1 MVNLKNSQQKLRSVL
16 IGCAIFSIAFSNFAC
31 ENGSPNTGASAGGG
45 NDAKMAADRIAEAEP
60 LWEGRDDLQK
70 ARVAVAALR
79 QARTAD
85 YGNYEAAWKLARAS
99 FYVGDH
105 TDNDDERDDMFREGT
120 EAGKAAVQLEPNKAD
135 GHFWLGA
142 NYGGTAA
149 HSTIANLS
157 SFQDIKGEMEAVLK
171 IDESYQ
177 GYSVY
182 LGLGRLYLQAP
193 RVLGGDSAKAIE
205 YLEKGLKL
213 NPKHSLMRYHLAEAF
228 ESNNRDTEAKKQ
240 LEMVMTGTPDPKYMA
255 EHNTAVAK
263 AKKLLEKIEAKT
275 RR

>member
-1 MVNLKNSQQKLRSVL
+1 MVNLKKSQQKLRSAIV
-16 IGCAIFSIAFSNFAC
+16 GCAVFSIAFSGLAC
-31 ENGSPNTGASAGGG
+31 DRGAPETTASLTGGSDTA
-45 NDAKMAADRIAEAEP
+45 MAANRIAEAEP
-60 LWEGRDDLQK
+60 LWEGRQDLQK

-85 YGNYEAAWKLARAS
+85 YGSYEAAWKLARAA

-120 EAGKAAVQLEPNKAD
+120 EAGKVAVQLQPNKPD

-142 NYGGTAA
+142 NYGGAAA

-157 SFQDIKGEMEAVLK
+157 SFQDIKKEMEAVLK
-171 IDESYQ
+171 IEESYQ
-177 GYSVY
+177 GYSAY

-193 RVLGGDSAKAIE
+193 NVLGGDTGKAIE

-213 NPKHSLMRYHLAEAF
+213 NPKHMLMRYHLAQAYE
-228 ESNNRDTEAKKQ
+228 ENNRDSEAKKQ
-240 LEMVMTGTPDPKYMA
+240 LETLLATPADPKYMA
-255 EHNTAVAK
+255 EHDDAVAK
-263 AKKLLEKIEAKT
+263 AKKLMEKVESNLH
-275 RR
+275 